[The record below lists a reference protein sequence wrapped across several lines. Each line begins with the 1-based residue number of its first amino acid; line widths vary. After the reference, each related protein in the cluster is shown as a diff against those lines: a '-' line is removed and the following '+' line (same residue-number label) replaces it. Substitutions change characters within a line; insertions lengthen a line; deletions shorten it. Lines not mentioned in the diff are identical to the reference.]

1 MADGRVLLTECR
13 RGLPPGFDVDGCAAA
28 LSEAFPG
35 VETVVAADLDA
46 ASADSI
52 HCLVTARPFDDGC
65 LDALRRLRAT
75 REVPVVYLAPS
86 DDAVIPAAA
95 FDVGLADCLTL
106 PGDDAPM
113 ESLAETVGDCLG
125 ADTPFGPD
133 DDYGY
138 RELVEDLPDPVY
150 MLDEEGYIR
159 LVNEAL
165 IRKGGYDRDW
175 IVGAHITQL
184 IPMSDFERG
193 VEIIVELLNDAST
206 HSETFDMEVEH
217 DDGTIREYEDHLSV
231 IDDDEG
237 GLERS
242 IGIVRDI
249 QQRKERERELEQYE
263 TIVETMPDGVFVMDE
278 RGEFVGGNQQT
289 ASLLG
294 LDVEALLGRTL
305 EDLVA
310 DGIVEAD
317 LVERGSNAVAKLLSG
332 DSETTSAT
340 LVSTV
345 SPAGGG
351 PRRVLEGRIAL
362 RPYDETYRGVVGV
375 ITDVTERKRDRQ
387 RLQVLNRVLRH
398 NLRNDLTTV
407 IGSTETVGDRLRSDH
422 GDETGADLAYRAA
435 SAARDLVETSDKV
448 RRIQNTLERDQRD
461 LRTVDAAD
469 VVGRVVDRIDGEHER
484 ATVEADL
491 PDRAVVDGDTTLG
504 VAVENLVENAVVH
517 NDDDPSVRVSVAGC
531 DGDPGEWYEIR
542 IADDGPGIPD
552 QERVVVEEDVEVT
565 PLQHASGI
573 GLWAVAWIVQS
584 FGGRIDIDADGTGTV
599 VTVRLRKAG

>member
-86 DDAVIPAAA
+86 DDAAIPAAA
-95 FDVGLADCLTL
+95 FDVGLADCLAL

-113 ESLAETVGDCLG
+113 ELLAETVGDCLG

-294 LDVEALLGRTL
+294 LD
-305 EDLVA
+305 
-310 DGIVEAD
+310 
-317 LVERGSNAVAKLLSG
+317 
-332 DSETTSAT
+332 SETTSAT

-422 GDETGADLAYRAA
+422 GDETGEWRQQ
-435 SAARDLVETSDKV
+435 RV
-448 RRIQNTLERDQRD
+448 RRSL
-461 LRTVDAAD
+461 
-469 VVGRVVDRIDGEHER
+469 
-484 ATVEADL
+484 
-491 PDRAVVDGDTTLG
+491 
-504 VAVENLVENAVVH
+504 
-517 NDDDPSVRVSVAGC
+517 
-531 DGDPGEWYEIR
+531 
-542 IADDGPGIPD
+542 
-552 QERVVVEEDVEVT
+552 
-565 PLQHASGI
+565 
-573 GLWAVAWIVQS
+573 
-584 FGGRIDIDADGTGTV
+584 FF
-599 VTVRLRKAG
+599 